1 MTALPRRLPAHGSVK
16 DRWLAH
22 HRQSRYEV
30 FLRCRGRCEAE
41 DCTNAAT
48 ELAHLFG
55 RRHIIGEPWC
65 SSPALTMGL
74 CKADHQSI
82 DRGLNPDLRE
92 RLQWVGLV
100 RLCAAETLPISL
112 LEGRS
117 PEGAA
122 RAIEDALRARIV
134 G

>member
-1 MTALPRRLPAHGSVK
+1 VTSLPRRLPARGPVK
-16 DRWLAH
+16 ERWADHHARSRLAVM
-22 HRQSRYEV
+22 RRA
-30 FLRCRGRCEAE
+30 GAKCEAE
-41 DCTNAAT
+41 ECHEAPT
-48 ELAHLFG
+48 EWAHLFG

-82 DRGLNPDLRE
+82 DRGLNPDLRS

-117 PEGAA
+117 PEG
-122 RAIEDALRARIV
+122 